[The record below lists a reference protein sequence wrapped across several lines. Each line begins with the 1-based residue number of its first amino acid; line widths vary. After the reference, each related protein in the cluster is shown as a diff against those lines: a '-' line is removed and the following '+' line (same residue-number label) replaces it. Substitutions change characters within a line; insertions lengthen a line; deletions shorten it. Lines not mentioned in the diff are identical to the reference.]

1 MKKNHLFFLLTITLS
16 LLFAASCS
24 ILPGTGTNQLIGT
37 TWKLVSYDGNI
48 PLAGKNMTASFDT
61 KEIQGS
67 ASCNTYFGTYRL
79 KGDQIS
85 IGELGWT
92 EMACMDPEGIMEQE
106 QIIMKLLSES
116 SLYSIQGDR
125 LQITTS
131 AGELLIFQQLIGI
144 D

>member
-1 MKKNHLFFLLTITLS
+1 MKKIYLIITIS
-16 LLFAASCS
+16 IIGLLFAISCS
-24 ILPGTGTNQLIGT
+24 IIPGAGSNELTGT
-37 TWKLVSYDGNI
+37 TWKLINYANNI
-48 PLAGKNMTASFDT
+48 PLAGNDMTAEFDG

-67 ASCNTYFGTYRL
+67 ASCNSYFGTYRL

-85 IGELGWT
+85 ISGLGWT

-106 QIIMKLLSES
+106 QTIMKLLSES
-116 SLYSIQGDR
+116 SSYSIQGDI

-131 AGELLIFQQLIGI
+131 AGDLLIFQQLIGI

>member
-1 MKKNHLFFLLTITLS
+1 MKRTPFFRITILFS
-16 LLFAASCS
+16 LLFTASCS
-24 ILPGTGTNQLIGT
+24 IMPGTGSNQLSGT
-37 TWKLVSYDGNI
+37 SWKLISYADNK
-48 PLAGKNMTASFDT
+48 PLAGKDMTAEFDAR
-61 KEIQGS
+61 EIRGS
-67 ASCNTYFGTYRL
+67 ASCNSYFGTYNL

-85 IGELGWT
+85 ISGLGWT

-106 QIIMKLLSES
+106 QTIMKMLSES
-116 SLYSIQGDR
+116 SSFFIQGDS

>member
-1 MKKNHLFFLLTITLS
+1 MKKIYLIITISIIS
-16 LLFAASCS
+16 LLFVASCS
-24 ILPGTGTNQLIGT
+24 ILPGTGTNQLTGT

-61 KEIQGS
+61 KEIRGS

-85 IGELGWT
+85 ISGLGWT

-116 SLYSIQGDR
+116 SSYSIQGDR

>member
-1 MKKNHLFFLLTITLS
+1 MKKIYLIITISIIS
-16 LLFAASCS
+16 LLFVASCS
-24 ILPGTGTNQLIGT
+24 ILPGAGSNELAGT
-37 TWKLVSYDGNI
+37 TWKLISYNGNI
-48 PLAGKNMTASFDT
+48 PLAGKDMTAEFDA

-67 ASCNTYFGTYRL
+67 ASCNSYFGTYRL

-85 IGELGWT
+85 ISGLGWT

-106 QIIMKLLSES
+106 QTIMKMLSES
-116 SLYSIQGDR
+116 SSYSVQGDK

-131 AGELLIFQQLIGI
+131 AGELLIFQQFIGL

>member
-1 MKKNHLFFLLTITLS
+1 MKKIYLIITISIIS

-24 ILPGTGTNQLIGT
+24 ILPGTGTNQLTGT

-61 KEIQGS
+61 KEIRGS

-85 IGELGWT
+85 ISGLGWT

-116 SLYSIQGDR
+116 SSYSIQGDR

>member
-1 MKKNHLFFLLTITLS
+1 MNKIYLIITVSIIS
-16 LLFAASCS
+16 LLLVASCS
-24 ILPGTGTNQLIGT
+24 ILPGVGSNQLSGT
-37 TWKLVSYDGNI
+37 SWKLISYAGNK
-48 PLAGKNMTASFDT
+48 PLAGKDMTAEFDAR
-61 KEIQGS
+61 EIQGS
-67 ASCNTYFGTYRL
+67 ASCNSYFGTYNL

-85 IGELGWT
+85 ISGLGWT

-106 QIIMKLLSES
+106 QTVMKMLSES
-116 SLYSIQGDR
+116 SSFFIQGDS

>member
-1 MKKNHLFFLLTITLS
+1 MKKNPLFRLTILIS

-24 ILPGTGTNQLIGT
+24 LLPGTGSNQLSGT
-37 TWKLVSYDGNI
+37 IWKLISYAGNI
-48 PLAGKNMTASFDT
+48 PLSGKNMTAEFNA
-61 KEIQGS
+61 KEIRGS
-67 ASCNTYFGTYRL
+67 ASCNSYFGIYRL

-85 IGELGWT
+85 IGDLGWT

-106 QIIMKLLSES
+106 QTIMKLLSES
-116 SLYSIQGDR
+116 SSFSIQGNT

>member
-1 MKKNHLFFLLTITLS
+1 MKKNPLFILTISLS
-16 LLFAASCS
+16 LLFAVSCS
-24 ILPGTGTNQLIGT
+24 IIPGTGSNQLSGT
-37 TWKLVSYDGNI
+37 TWKLISYAGNI
-48 PLAGKNMTASFDT
+48 PLAGKDMTAAFDT
-61 KEIQGS
+61 KEIRGS
-67 ASCNTYFGTYRL
+67 ASCNSYFGTYRL

-85 IGELGWT
+85 ISGLGWT

-106 QIIMKLLSES
+106 LTIMKLLSES
-116 SLYSIQGDR
+116 SSYTIQGDI

>member
-1 MKKNHLFFLLTITLS
+1 MKKNPLFRLTILIS

-24 ILPGTGTNQLIGT
+24 ILPGTGSNQLSGT
-37 TWKLVSYDGNI
+37 TWKLISYAGNI
-48 PLAGKNMTASFDT
+48 PLAGKNMTASFDA

-67 ASCNTYFGTYRL
+67 ASCNSYFGTYRL

-85 IGELGWT
+85 ISGLGWT

-106 QIIMKLLSES
+106 QTIMKMLSES
-116 SLYSIQGDR
+116 SSFSIQGNR

-144 D
+144 N

>member
-1 MKKNHLFFLLTITLS
+1 MKRNPLFRLTILFS

-24 ILPGTGTNQLIGT
+24 IMPGTGSNQLSGT
-37 TWKLVSYDGNI
+37 TWKLISYASNI
-48 PLAGKNMTASFDT
+48 PLPGKDMTASFNT
-61 KEIQGS
+61 KEIRGS

-106 QIIMKLLSES
+106 QAIMKLISES
-116 SLYSIQGDR
+116 SSFSIQGDR

-131 AGELLIFQQLIGI
+131 SGDLLIFQQLIGI

>member
-1 MKKNHLFFLLTITLS
+1 MKKIYLIITISIIS
-16 LLFAASCS
+16 LLFVASCS
-24 ILPGTGTNQLIGT
+24 ILPGAGSNELAGT
-37 TWKLVSYDGNI
+37 TWKLISYNGNI
-48 PLAGKNMTASFDT
+48 PLAGKDMTAEFDA

-67 ASCNTYFGTYRL
+67 ASCNSYFGTYRL

-85 IGELGWT
+85 ISGLGWT

-106 QIIMKLLSES
+106 QAIMKMLSES
-116 SLYSIQGDR
+116 SSYSIQGDK

-131 AGELLIFQQLIGI
+131 AGELLIFQQFIGL

>member
-1 MKKNHLFFLLTITLS
+1 MKKIYLIITISIIS
-16 LLFAASCS
+16 LLFATSCS
-24 ILPGTGTNQLIGT
+24 ILPGTGSDQLIGT
-37 TWKLVSYDGNI
+37 TWKLISYDGNI
-48 PLAGKNMTASFDT
+48 PLAGKNMTASFDA

-85 IGELGWT
+85 IDELGWT

-106 QIIMKLLSES
+106 QTIMKLLSES
-116 SLYSIQGDR
+116 SSYSIQGDR

>member
-1 MKKNHLFFLLTITLS
+1 MKKNPLFTLTIIFC

-24 ILPGTGTNQLIGT
+24 IIPGAGSDQLAGT
-37 TWKLVSYDGNI
+37 TWKLISYANNK
-48 PLAGKNMTASFDT
+48 PLAGKDMTASFDAR
-61 KEIQGS
+61 EIRGS
-67 ASCNTYFGTYRL
+67 ASCNSYFGTYRL

-85 IGELGWT
+85 ISGLGWT

-106 QIIMKLLSES
+106 QTIMKMLSES
-116 SLYSIQGDR
+116 SSYSVQGDR

-131 AGELLIFQQLIGI
+131 AGELLIFQQFIGL

>member
-1 MKKNHLFFLLTITLS
+1 MKKIYLIITISIIS

-24 ILPGTGTNQLIGT
+24 ILPGTGSNQLTGT

-48 PLAGKNMTASFDT
+48 PLAGKNMTASFDA

-85 IGELGWT
+85 ISGLGWT

-106 QIIMKLLSES
+106 QTIMKMLSES
-116 SLYSIQGDR
+116 SSYSIQGDK

-131 AGELLIFQQLIGI
+131 AGELLIFQQLIGL

>member
-1 MKKNHLFFLLTITLS
+1 
-16 LLFAASCS
+16 
-24 ILPGTGTNQLIGT
+24 
-37 TWKLVSYDGNI
+37 
-48 PLAGKNMTASFDT
+48 MTASFDA

-106 QIIMKLLSES
+106 QTIMKLLSES
-116 SLYSIQGDR
+116 SSYSIQGDR

>member
-1 MKKNHLFFLLTITLS
+1 MKKIYLIITISIIS

-24 ILPGTGTNQLIGT
+24 ILPGTGSDQLTGT
-37 TWKLVSYDGNI
+37 TWKLISFDGNI
-48 PLAGKNMTASFDT
+48 PLAGRNMTASFDA

-79 KGDQIS
+79 KADQIS

-106 QIIMKLLSES
+106 QVIMKLLSES
-116 SLYSIQGDR
+116 SSYSIQGER

>member
-1 MKKNHLFFLLTITLS
+1 MKKIYLIITISIIS

-24 ILPGTGTNQLIGT
+24 ILPGTGSDQLTGT
-37 TWKLVSYDGNI
+37 TWKLISYDGNI
-48 PLAGKNMTASFDT
+48 PLAGKNMTASFDA

-85 IGELGWT
+85 ISELGWT

-106 QIIMKLLSES
+106 QTIMKLLSES
-116 SLYSIQGDR
+116 SSYSIQGDR

>member
-1 MKKNHLFFLLTITLS
+1 MKKIYLIITISIIS

-24 ILPGTGTNQLIGT
+24 ILPGTGSDQLTGT
-37 TWKLVSYDGNI
+37 TWKLISYDGNI
-48 PLAGKNMTASFDT
+48 PLAGKNMTASFGA

-106 QIIMKLLSES
+106 QTIMKLLSES
-116 SLYSIQGDR
+116 SSYSIQGDR

>member
-1 MKKNHLFFLLTITLS
+1 MKKNPIFILTITLS

-24 ILPGTGTNQLIGT
+24 IIPGSGSNQLSGT
-37 TWKLVSYDGNI
+37 TWKLISYDENK
-48 PLAGKNMTASFDT
+48 PLAGKDMTAEFDA

-67 ASCNTYFGTYRL
+67 ASCNSYFGTYNL

-85 IGELGWT
+85 ISGLGWT

-106 QIIMKLLSES
+106 QTIMKMLSES
-116 SLYSIQGDR
+116 SSFSIQGDK

-131 AGELLIFQQLIGI
+131 AGELLVFQQFIGL

>member
-1 MKKNHLFFLLTITLS
+1 MKKIYLIITISIIS
-16 LLFAASCS
+16 LLFATSCS
-24 ILPGTGTNQLIGT
+24 ILPGTGTNQLTGT

-48 PLAGKNMTASFDT
+48 PLAGKNMTASFAT

-85 IGELGWT
+85 ISGLGWT

-106 QIIMKLLSES
+106 QVIMKLLSES
-116 SLYSIQGDR
+116 SSYSIQGDR

>member
-1 MKKNHLFFLLTITLS
+1 MKKIYLIITISIIS

-24 ILPGTGTNQLIGT
+24 ILPGTGSNQLTGT
-37 TWKLVSYDGNI
+37 TWKLTSYDGNM
-48 PLAGKNMTASFDT
+48 PLAGKNMTASFDA

-67 ASCNTYFGTYRL
+67 ASCNSYFGTYRL

-85 IGELGWT
+85 IDELGWT

-106 QIIMKLLSES
+106 QTIMKLLSES
-116 SLYSIQGDR
+116 SSYSIQGDR

>member
-1 MKKNHLFFLLTITLS
+1 MKKIYLIITISIIS

-24 ILPGTGTNQLIGT
+24 ILPGTGSNQLTGT
-37 TWKLVSYDGNI
+37 TWKLISYDGNI
-48 PLAGKNMTASFDT
+48 PLAGKNMTASFDA

-106 QIIMKLLSES
+106 QTIMKLLSVS
-116 SLYSIQGDR
+116 SSYSIQGDR

>member
-1 MKKNHLFFLLTITLS
+1 MKIKPIFTAALLIS
-16 LLFAASCS
+16 LLFAVSCS
-24 ILPGTGTNQLIGT
+24 ILPGTGSNPLSGT
-37 TWKLVSYDGNI
+37 TWKLISYANNK
-48 PLAGKNMTASFDT
+48 PLAGKDMTAEFDG

-67 ASCNTYFGTYRL
+67 ASCNSYFGTYRIS
-79 KGDQIS
+79 GDQIS

-106 QIIMKLLSES
+106 QTIMKLLSDS
-116 SLYSIQGDR
+116 SSFSIQGDS

-131 AGELLIFQQLIGI
+131 AGELLIFQQMIGI

>member
-1 MKKNHLFFLLTITLS
+1 MKKIYLIITLS
-16 LLFAASCS
+16 IISLLFVASCS
-24 ILPGTGTNQLIGT
+24 ILPGTGSDQLTGT

-48 PLAGKNMTASFDT
+48 PLAGKNMTASFDA

-85 IGELGWT
+85 ISGLGWT

-106 QIIMKLLSES
+106 QVIMKLLSES
-116 SLYSIQGDR
+116 SSYSVQGDR

>member
-1 MKKNHLFFLLTITLS
+1 MKKIYLIITVSIIS
-16 LLFAASCS
+16 LLLVASCS
-24 ILPGTGTNQLIGT
+24 ILPGAGSNQLTDT
-37 TWKLVSYDGNI
+37 TWKLISFDGNI
-48 PLAGKNMTASFDT
+48 PLAGKDMTAEFDA

-67 ASCNTYFGTYRL
+67 ASCNSYFGTYNL

-85 IGELGWT
+85 ISGLGWT

-106 QIIMKLLSES
+106 QTIMKMLSES
-116 SLYSIQGDR
+116 SSYSIQGDK

-131 AGELLIFQQLIGI
+131 AGELLMFQQLTGL

>member
-1 MKKNHLFFLLTITLS
+1 MKKIYLIITISIIS

-24 ILPGTGTNQLIGT
+24 ILPGTGSDQLTGT
-37 TWKLVSYDGNI
+37 TWKLISYDGNI
-48 PLAGKNMTASFDT
+48 PLAGKNMTASFDA

-67 ASCNTYFGTYRL
+67 ASCNSYFGTYRL

-85 IGELGWT
+85 IDELGWT

-106 QIIMKLLSES
+106 QTIMKLLSES
-116 SLYSIQGDR
+116 SSYSIQGDR